1 MSNIFTHTSNIFGRH
16 FHIACQLPYNWMQF
30 AYIHFFERSFQS
42 LTIVVDNYLLN
53 KRCLSLFLVLIFVQP
68 LQDVLAAE
76 YKESEKPIENII
88 EEEKDPDES
97 VLMEEPEEAV
107 TKDTVPEEEVIIEE
121 PAVPEEEPPAEEEVI
136 KDEEKG
142 MPKLSPK
149 PEPEAKPKEKP
160 PEKKKKP
167 RKKVERPK
175 GFFKGARIELK
186 SRTVYFD
193 RDTVGGIDQESFA
206 TGGSLMFRSG
216 QWKDFFRVHTEVFT
230 SQKLYGDIDRDG
242 AQLLR
247 ENQKEL
253 TVLGTAYAQFDYKKV
268 RLRLGRQD
276 FSLPY
281 VNRNYSRMIPNTFE
295 AYAMTAKRGKF
306 EGIGGYIDKIKKRDS
321 GSFISMSKAAGVAG
335 DSNEGMAMMGVR
347 FQPNKNLDFGALNF
361 YSFNVFNIFYSEI
374 NYTKPLKDKDGLK
387 FSAQFTDQRSVG
399 DELLSKS
406 PFQTQVWSVEGRYGV
421 KDAVFRA
428 AYSATS
434 ESGTISSPY
443 GGYPGFISL
452 MKSDFNRAGEQA
464 WMVGLTYNFSRIGL
478 DGLSMNTKYASGYNA
493 EDFSSGAKRTDEQ
506 EFDITFDYYPPA
518 GRPLA
523 GFWLRVRGAKR
534 WQDDLESGHDF
545 RVLLNYT
552 FSVK

>member
-1 MSNIFTHTSNIFGRH
+1 MNMV
-16 FHIACQLPYNWMQF
+16 FHN
-30 AYIHFFERSFQS
+30 H
-42 LTIVVDNYLLN
+42 LLN
-53 KRCLSLFLVLIFVQP
+53 KRCLSLFLVLLFVQP
-68 LQDVLAAE
+68 LHEVLAAE
-76 YKESEKPIENII
+76 YQEDEKPIETII

-107 TKDTVPEEEVIIEE
+107 TKETVEEEAVPEEEDEELPPEEEVIPEKEKEILI
-121 PAVPEEEPPAEEEVI
+121 PAPTPEA
-136 KDEEKG
+136 
-142 MPKLSPK
+142 
-149 PEPEAKPKEKP
+149 EAKPKGKEKP

-167 RKKVERPK
+167 AKKVERPAD
-175 GFFKGARIELK
+175 FFEGARIELK

-193 RDTVGGIDQESFA
+193 RDTVGGIDRESFA

-216 QWKDFFRVHTEVFT
+216 KWKNFFTVHTEVFT

-247 ENQKEL
+247 EKQKGM
-253 TVLGTAYAQFDYKKV
+253 TVLGTAYVQFDYKKV

-281 VNRNYSRMIPNTFE
+281 VNRSYSRMIPNTFE
-295 AYAMTAKRGKF
+295 AYAVNAKRGKL
-306 EGIGGYIDKIKKRDS
+306 EVIGGYLDKMKKRDS
-321 GSFISMSKAAGVAG
+321 GSFVSMSKAAGVTG
-335 DSNEGMAMMGVR
+335 DSDEGMAMVGGR
-347 FQPNKNLDFGALNF
+347 FQPNKNLDMGILNF
-361 YSFNVFNIFYSEI
+361 YTFNTFNIFYSEI

-387 FSAQFTDQRSVG
+387 FSVQFTDQRSVG
-399 DELLSKS
+399 DELLATS
-406 PFQTQVWSVEGRYGV
+406 PFQTQVWSVVGKYGFN
-421 KDAVFRA
+421 DAILRA

-434 ESGTISSPY
+434 ENASIFSPY

-464 WMVGLTYNFSRIGL
+464 WMVGLSYNFSRIGL
-478 DGLSMNTKYASGYNA
+478 EGVSMITKFASGYNA
-493 EDFSSGAKRTDEQ
+493 ETRADGSLRTDQQ

-534 WQDDLESGHDF
+534 WQDGLESGHDF

-552 FSVK
+552 YSVK

>member
-1 MSNIFTHTSNIFGRH
+1 MN
-16 FHIACQLPYNWMQF
+16 
-30 AYIHFFERSFQS
+30 
-42 LTIVVDNYLLN
+42 IVVDDYSLN
-53 KRCLSLFLVLIFVQP
+53 KRHLSLFLVLIFIQP

-76 YKESEKPIENII
+76 YKESEKPIEEII
-88 EEEKDPDES
+88 EERKDPDES
-97 VLMEEPEEAV
+97 ELMEEPEEAV
-107 TKDTVPEEEVIIEE
+107 TKDTIEEEVLLEEEEEEVIEE
-121 PAVPEEEPPAEEEVI
+121 PAIPEEALPPEEEAIP
-136 KDEEKG
+136 DEEKG
-142 MPKLSPK
+142 MPKLTPV

-160 PEKKKKP
+160 EEKEKPPEKKKKP
-167 RKKVERPK
+167 KKKVERPK

-193 RDTVGGIDQESFA
+193 RTKLGGIDQESFA
-206 TGGSLMFRSG
+206 TGGSLLFRSG
-216 QWKDFFRVHTEVFT
+216 KWKDFFTVHTEVFT

-247 ENQKEL
+247 DKQKEL

-295 AYAMTAKRGKF
+295 AYALTVKRGKF
-306 EGIGGYIDKIKKRDS
+306 EGLGGYVDKIKKRNS
-321 GSFISMSKAAGVAG
+321 GSFVSMSKGAGVSG
-335 DSNEGMAMMGVR
+335 DSDEGMAMVGGL
-347 FQPNKNLDFGALNF
+347 FKANDNLDIGIVNF
-361 YSFNVFNIFYSEI
+361 YTFNVFNIFYSEI
-374 NYTKPLKDKDGLK
+374 NYTKPLKDKNALK

-399 DELLSKS
+399 DELLSTS
-406 PFQTQVWSVEGRYGV
+406 PFKTQVWSVEGRYGF
-421 KDAVFRA
+421 KDAILRA

-443 GGYPGFISL
+443 GGYPGYISL

-478 DGLSMNTKYASGYNA
+478 KGLSMNTKYASGYNA
-493 EDFSSGAKRTDEQ
+493 EDFSSGLARPDEQ

-523 GFWLRVRGAKR
+523 GFWLRVRGAKL
-534 WQDDLESGHDF
+534 WQDGQDDTHDI

>member
-1 MSNIFTHTSNIFGRH
+1 MNIVF
-16 FHIACQLPYNWMQF
+16 
-30 AYIHFFERSFQS
+30 
-42 LTIVVDNYLLN
+42 DNHLLN
-53 KRCLSLFLVLIFVQP
+53 KRCLSLFIVLIFVQP
-68 LQDVLAAE
+68 LQDVMAAE
-76 YKESEKPIENII
+76 YKESEKPIEEII
-88 EEEKDPDES
+88 DEEKDPEES
-97 VLMEEPEEAV
+97 VLMEEPDEAV
-107 TKDTVPEEEVIIEE
+107 TKDSIEEEAVLEEEEEEAIEE
-121 PAVPEEEPPAEEEVI
+121 PAIPEEEPPAEEEVI
-136 KDEEKG
+136 KEEEKG
-142 MPKLSPK
+142 MPKLTPVPE
-149 PEPEAKPKEKP
+149 PEPEAKPEEKEKP
-160 PEKKKKP
+160 PEKEKKPKKKKP
-167 RKKVERPK
+167 KKKVERPK

-216 QWKDFFRVHTEVFT
+216 QWKDFFTVHTEVFT
-230 SQKLYGDIDRDG
+230 SQKLYGDVDRDG

-247 ENQKEL
+247 DKQKEL

-295 AYAMTAKRGKF
+295 AVAVTAKRGKF
-306 EGIGGYIDKIKKRDS
+306 EGIGGYIDKIKKRNS
-321 GSFISMSKAAGVAG
+321 GSFVSMSKGAGVAG
-335 DSNEGMAMMGVR
+335 DSDEGLAMAGLL
-347 FQPNKNLDFGALNF
+347 FNASDNLDLGILNF
-361 YSFNVFNIFYSEI
+361 YTFNVVNIFYSEI
-374 NYTKPLKDKDGLK
+374 NYTKPLKDKNALK
-387 FSAQFTDQRSVG
+387 LSAQFTDQRSVG
-399 DELLSKS
+399 DELLSTS
-406 PFQTQVWSVEGRYGV
+406 PFQTQVWSVEGRYGFS
-421 KDAVFRA
+421 DAVLRA

-443 GGYPGFISL
+443 GGYPGYISL

-493 EDFSSGAKRTDEQ
+493 EDFSSGSKRGDEQ

-534 WQDDLESGHDF
+534 WQDGLESGHDI

-552 FSVK
+552 LSVK

>member
-76 YKESEKPIENII
+76 YKESEKPIETII

-107 TKDTVPEEEVIIEE
+107 TKDTVEEE
-121 PAVPEEEPPAEEEVI
+121 AVPEEEEEVI
-136 KDEEKG
+136 EE
-142 MPKLSPK
+142 PAPT
-149 PEPEAKPKEKP
+149 PEAEAKPKEKEKP
-160 PEKKKKP
+160 HEKEKKPKKKKP
-167 RKKVERPK
+167 AKKVERPK

-247 ENQKEL
+247 DKQKEL
-253 TVLGTAYAQFDYKKV
+253 TVLGTAYAQFDYKQV

-281 VNRNYSRMIPNTFE
+281 VNRSYSRMIPNTFE
-295 AYAMTAKRGKF
+295 AYALNIGRGKF
-306 EGIGGYIDKIKKRDS
+306 EGIGGYVDKIKKRDS
-321 GSFISMSKAAGVAG
+321 GSFVSMSKAAGVTG
-335 DSNEGMAMMGVR
+335 DSDEGMAMAGVL
-347 FQPNKNLDFGALNF
+347 FQPNKNLDMGILNF
-361 YSFNVFNIFYSEI
+361 YTFNTFNIFYSEI

-387 FSAQFTDQRSVG
+387 FSVQFTDQRSVG
-399 DELLSKS
+399 DELLATS
-406 PFQTQVWSVEGRYGV
+406 PFQTQVWSVVGKYGFN
-421 KDAVFRA
+421 DAILRA

-434 ESGTISSPY
+434 ENASIFSPY

-464 WMVGLTYNFSRIGL
+464 WMVGLSYNFSRIGL
-478 DGLSMNTKYASGYNA
+478 EGVSMITKFASGYNA
-493 EDFSSGAKRTDEQ
+493 ETRADGSLRTDQQ

-534 WQDDLESGHDF
+534 WQDSLKDTHDI

-552 FSVK
+552 YSVM

>member
-1 MSNIFTHTSNIFGRH
+1 M
-16 FHIACQLPYNWMQF
+16 
-30 AYIHFFERSFQS
+30 
-42 LTIVVDNYLLN
+42 VVDNHLLS
-53 KRCLSLFLVLIFVQP
+53 KRYLSLFFVLLFVQP
-68 LQDVLAAE
+68 LQGVLAAE
-76 YKESEKPIENII
+76 YHEDEKPITKII

-97 VLMEEPEEAV
+97 VLMKEPEEAV
-107 TKDTVPEEEVIIEE
+107 TKDTVEEEVLPEEEVEEEVIIEE
-121 PAVPEEEPPAEEEVI
+121 PAIPEEEKEILKLPA
-136 KDEEKG
+136 
-142 MPKLSPK
+142 K
-149 PEPEAKPKEKP
+149 PEPE

-167 RKKVERPK
+167 AKKVERPK
-175 GFFKGARIELK
+175 GFIKGARIELK

-193 RDTVGGIDQESFA
+193 RTKLGGIDQESFA

-216 QWKDFFRVHTEVFT
+216 QWKDFFRIHTEVFT
-230 SQKLYGDIDRDG
+230 SQKLYGDVDRDG

-247 ENQKEL
+247 EKQKEL

-295 AYAMTAKRGKF
+295 AVAVNVKRGKF

-321 GSFISMSKAAGVAG
+321 GSFVSMSKAAGVGG
-335 DSNEGMAMMGVR
+335 DSNEGTAMIGGR
-347 FQPNKNLDFGALNF
+347 FSPNENLDFGILNF
-361 YSFNVFNIFYSEI
+361 YTFNVFNIFYSEI
-374 NYTKPLKDKDGLK
+374 NYTKPLKDKNAFKL
-387 FSAQFTDQRSVG
+387 SAQFTDERSVG

-406 PFQTQVWSVEGRYGV
+406 PFQTQVWSVEGRYGFS
-421 KDAVFRA
+421 DAILRA

-434 ESGTISSPY
+434 ERGTISSPY
-443 GGYPGFISL
+443 GGYPGYISL

-493 EDFSSGAKRTDEQ
+493 EDFSSGSSRPDQQ
-506 EFDITFDYYPPA
+506 EFNITFDYYPPA
-518 GRPLA
+518 GRPLS
-523 GFWLRVRGAKR
+523 GFWLRLRAAKR
-534 WQDDLESGHDF
+534 WQDGQDDTHDI

-552 FSVK
+552 YSIK

>member
-1 MSNIFTHTSNIFGRH
+1 MNMVFDI
-16 FHIACQLPYNWMQF
+16 
-30 AYIHFFERSFQS
+30 
-42 LTIVVDNYLLN
+42 YLLN
-53 KRCLSLFLVLIFVQP
+53 KRCLSLFLVLIFIQP
-68 LQDVLAAE
+68 LQEVLAAE
-76 YKESEKPIENII
+76 YKESEKPIEEII
-88 EEEKDPDES
+88 KEEKDPDES
-97 VLMEEPEEAV
+97 ELMEEPEEAV
-107 TKDTVPEEEVIIEE
+107 TKDTIEEEVILEEEEAIEE
-121 PAVPEEEPPAEEEVI
+121 PVTPEEELPAEEEVI

-142 MPKLSPK
+142 IPKLTPV
-149 PEPEAKPKEKP
+149 PEPEAKPEEKPKEKP

-167 RKKVERPK
+167 KKKVERPK

-216 QWKDFFRVHTEVFT
+216 RWKDFFTVHTEVFT
-230 SQKLYGDIDRDG
+230 SQKLYGDRDRDG

-253 TVLGTAYAQFDYKKV
+253 TVLGTAYAQFDYKQV

-295 AYAMTAKRGKF
+295 AVGVTAKRGKF
-306 EGIGGYIDKIKKRDS
+306 EGLGGYIDKIKKRDS
-321 GSFISMSKAAGVAG
+321 GSFVSMSKAAGVAG
-335 DSNEGMAMMGVR
+335 DSDEGMAMVGGLL
-347 FQPNKNLDFGALNF
+347 KASDNLDLGIINF
-361 YSFNVFNIFYSEI
+361 YTFNVFNIFYSEI
-374 NYTKPLKDKDGLK
+374 NYTKALKDKNAFK

-399 DELLSKS
+399 DELLSTS
-406 PFQTQVWSVEGRYGV
+406 PFKTQVWSVEGRYGFN
-421 KDAVFRA
+421 DAVLRA

-434 ESGTISSPY
+434 ERGTINSPY
-443 GGYPGFISL
+443 GGYPGYISL

-478 DGLSMNTKYASGYNA
+478 KGLSMNTKYASGYNA
-493 EDFSSGAKRTDEQ
+493 EDFDSGNKRGDEQ

-534 WQDDLESGHDF
+534 WQDGLEPGHDI

>member
-1 MSNIFTHTSNIFGRH
+1 M
-16 FHIACQLPYNWMQF
+16 
-30 AYIHFFERSFQS
+30 
-42 LTIVVDNYLLN
+42 VVDNHLLS
-53 KRCLSLFLVLIFVQP
+53 KRCLSLFLVLLFIQP
-68 LQDVLAAE
+68 LQSVLAAE
-76 YKESEKPIENII
+76 YKESEKPIEEII
-88 EEEKDPDES
+88 EEERDPDES
-97 VLMEEPEEAV
+97 RLMEEPEEAV
-107 TKDTVPEEEVIIEE
+107 TKDTVEEEALPEEEEEEVIEE
-121 PAVPEEEPPAEEEVI
+121 PAA
-136 KDEEKG
+136 
-142 MPKLSPK
+142 K
-149 PEPEAKPKEKP
+149 PEPEVKPKEKPKEKEKP

-193 RDTVGGIDQESFA
+193 RDTVGGIDRESFA

-216 QWKDFFRVHTEVFT
+216 KWKDFFTVHTEVFT

-247 ENQKEL
+247 EKQKEL

-295 AYAMTAKRGKF
+295 AYALNIGRGKF
-306 EGIGGYIDKIKKRDS
+306 EGIGGYVDKIKKRDS
-321 GSFISMSKAAGVAG
+321 GSFVSMSKAAGVAG
-335 DSNEGMAMMGVR
+335 DSDEGMAMVGGR
-347 FQPNKNLDFGALNF
+347 IQPNKNLDLGIINF
-361 YSFNVFNIFYSEI
+361 YTFNVFNIFYSEI
-374 NYTKPLKDKDGLK
+374 NYTKPLKDKNALK
-387 FSAQFTDQRSVG
+387 LSAQFTDERSVG

-406 PFQTQVWSVEGRYGV
+406 PFQTQVWSVEGRYGFS
-421 KDAVFRA
+421 DAILRA

-434 ESGTISSPY
+434 ERGTISSPY
-443 GGYPGFISL
+443 GGYPGYISL

-493 EDFSSGAKRTDEQ
+493 ETRSDGSLRVDEQ

-523 GFWLRVRGAKR
+523 GFWLRLRAAKR
-534 WQDDLESGHDF
+534 WQDGKDDTHDF
-545 RVLLNYT
+545 RALLNYT
-552 FSVK
+552 FSVM